1 LERGKGVLSF
11 WNRSAGRVSGLE
23 FLEEKCR
30 KSVWPGYGEPKVELG
45 EVNTFCYLERGD
57 SCICQKCSVVT
68 IYMQDSSQGQ
78 LQVETSLHFFN
89 VGFALDVPQVLQK
102 VM

>member
-1 LERGKGVLSF
+1 MQVGERK
-11 WNRSAGRVSGLE
+11 GRVI
-23 FLEEKCR
+23 FFEEKFR

-45 EVNTFCYLERGD
+45 EVNTLCYLERGD
-57 SCICQKCSVVT
+57 SCICQKCSVVAL
-68 IYMQDSSQGQ
+68 YMQDSSQGQ